1 MLPSS
6 VRRLASAAPQST
18 AVSSLTSTVP
28 RATATFGLSY
38 KPNCHQ
44 RRYSSSKPSSPDG
57 GSRDYASQPAVPASD
72 GSKTTEEKRKR
83 KTKASST
90 TPQLPS
96 VPSTR
101 HIKDESLA
109 LSTFF
114 ALHRPFSVTQLMPTA
129 VTDAAFAE
137 IFNQRSR
144 TRRTA
149 DVIQT
154 LDKTVQQLE
163 QPLANLTIS
172 KDQDQQQQQQQQ
184 QQEEQQEAE
193 DGATKIAFKRQDGS
207 EASVYLQLN
216 AMAGHFQPYSPPPAP
231 EPVTDA
237 QAEAEAAAAAAE
249 EAAEQEPQ
257 TRIHRAIVT
266 LEETLDADGEYK
278 VVATGLEM
286 INEDAQLRTFLG
298 RVALRQLR
306 RYSSR
311 AQDGTMQAISVR
323 RQRKLKMKKKK
334 YKKLQRKTRNIR
346 RKLDRL

>member
-6 VRRLASAAPQST
+6 VRRFASAAPQSP
-18 AVSSLTSTVP
+18 VISSLTSTIP

-44 RRYSSSKPSSPDG
+44 RRYSSSKPSSPDD
-57 GSRDYASQPAVPASD
+57 GSRDYASRPAVPASD

-172 KDQDQQQQQQQQ
+172 KDQHQHQHQQLQL
-184 QQEEQQEAE
+184 QEEQQEAE

-216 AMAGHFQPYSPPPAP
+216 AMAGHFQPYYPPPAP

-237 QAEAEAAAAAAE
+237 QAEAEAAAAE

-306 RYSSR
+306 YYSSR
-311 AQDGTMQAISVR
+311 VQDGTMQAISVR